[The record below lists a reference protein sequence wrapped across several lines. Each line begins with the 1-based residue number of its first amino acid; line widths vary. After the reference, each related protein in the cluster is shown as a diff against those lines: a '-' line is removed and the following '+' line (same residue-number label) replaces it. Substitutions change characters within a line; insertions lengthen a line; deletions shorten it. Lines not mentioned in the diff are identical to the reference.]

1 MRPLKFRFD
10 LAAEDAIEQELGK
23 PILESLESMNADKSV
38 LRVIAKHGLHSAGMG
53 EKEAE
58 DKIGKVSR
66 DEILDALFRDLGI
79 NRAYN
84 NFAGNELRK

>member
-10 LAAEDAIEQELGK
+10 LAAEDAIEEELGK
-23 PILESLESMNADKSV
+23 PILQALDDMGSDKNV
-38 LRVIAKHGLHSAGMG
+38 LRVFAKHGLLAAGMG

-79 NRAYN
+79 NRITRNA
-84 NFAGNELRK
+84 AGNELRQ